1 MHSNKLT
8 KHVPLWSDVG
18 SKEGNLYQS
27 YFKQY
32 SLQSTIHHQFPRHS
46 IHVHYTCNKHHHNH
60 NSDHSH
66 HPCAPQPDQH
76 GHLHDHNK
84 VQLEMPI
91 LPTASLVH
99 YDHYD
104 HYDPY
109 DPYDHCNTYDHYD
122 PYDPYDHYD
131 SYDHYDHYDDYDNLN
146 IDIGSLTEAG
156 EFRSD
161 ALSDI
166 KWGLGKAGT
175 IIKIVSAVLT
185 LLGADSNID
194 R

>member
-1 MHSNKLT
+1 MEGLSPLT
-8 KHVPLWSDVG
+8 S
-18 SKEGNLYQS
+18 
-27 YFKQY
+27 
-32 SLQSTIHHQFPRHS
+32 
-46 IHVHYTCNKHHHNH
+46 
-60 NSDHSH
+60 
-66 HPCAPQPDQH
+66 
-76 GHLHDHNK
+76 HLHPLPPVPPLHPAAG
-84 VQLEMPI
+84 LERVRR
-91 LPTASLVH
+91 SE
-99 YDHYD
+99 DD
-104 HYDPY
+104 
-109 DPYDHCNTYDHYD
+109 
-122 PYDPYDHYD
+122 
-131 SYDHYDHYDDYDNLN
+131 DHYDHYDDYDN

>member
-1 MHSNKLT
+1 MEGLSPLT
-8 KHVPLWSDVG
+8 S
-18 SKEGNLYQS
+18 
-27 YFKQY
+27 
-32 SLQSTIHHQFPRHS
+32 
-46 IHVHYTCNKHHHNH
+46 
-60 NSDHSH
+60 
-66 HPCAPQPDQH
+66 
-76 GHLHDHNK
+76 HLHPLAPVPPLHPAAG
-84 VQLEMPI
+84 LERVRR
-91 LPTASLVH
+91 SEDD
-99 YDHYD
+99 DHYG
-104 HYDPY
+104 
-109 DPYDHCNTYDHYD
+109 
-122 PYDPYDHYD
+122 
-131 SYDHYDHYDDYDNLN
+131 HYDDYDNLN

>member
-1 MHSNKLT
+1 MEGLSPLT
-8 KHVPLWSDVG
+8 S
-18 SKEGNLYQS
+18 
-27 YFKQY
+27 
-32 SLQSTIHHQFPRHS
+32 
-46 IHVHYTCNKHHHNH
+46 
-60 NSDHSH
+60 
-66 HPCAPQPDQH
+66 
-76 GHLHDHNK
+76 HLHPLPPVPPLHSAAG
-84 VQLEMPI
+84 LERVRR
-91 LPTASLVH
+91 SEDDGH

-104 HYDPY
+104 HYD
-109 DPYDHCNTYDHYD
+109 
-122 PYDPYDHYD
+122 
-131 SYDHYDHYDDYDNLN
+131 NL
-146 IDIGSLTEAG
+146 DIGSLTEAG

>member
-1 MHSNKLT
+1 MEGLSPLT
-8 KHVPLWSDVG
+8 SHLQPLPPMPP
-18 SKEGNLYQS
+18 L
-27 YFKQY
+27 
-32 SLQSTIHHQFPRHS
+32 
-46 IHVHYTCNKHHHNH
+46 
-60 NSDHSH
+60 
-66 HPCAPQPDQH
+66 HPAA
-76 GHLHDHNK
+76 G
-84 VQLEMPI
+84 LERVRR
-91 LPTASLVH
+91 SEDD
-99 YDHYD
+99 DHYD
-104 HYDPY
+104 HYG
-109 DPYDHCNTYDHYD
+109 
-122 PYDPYDHYD
+122 
-131 SYDHYDHYDDYDNLN
+131 HYDHYDNLN

>member
-1 MHSNKLT
+1 MIWDIQRRLIASVCGGQCLEMEGLSPLT
-8 KHVPLWSDVG
+8 S
-18 SKEGNLYQS
+18 
-27 YFKQY
+27 
-32 SLQSTIHHQFPRHS
+32 
-46 IHVHYTCNKHHHNH
+46 
-60 NSDHSH
+60 
-66 HPCAPQPDQH
+66 
-76 GHLHDHNK
+76 HLHPLAPVPPLHPAAG
-84 VQLEMPI
+84 LERVRR
-91 LPTASLVH
+91 SEDD
-99 YDHYD
+99 DHYGHFD
-104 HYDPY
+104 H
-109 DPYDHCNTYDHYD
+109 
-122 PYDPYDHYD
+122 
-131 SYDHYDHYDDYDNLN
+131 YDNLN

>member
-1 MHSNKLT
+1 MEGLSPLT
-8 KHVPLWSDVG
+8 S
-18 SKEGNLYQS
+18 
-27 YFKQY
+27 
-32 SLQSTIHHQFPRHS
+32 
-46 IHVHYTCNKHHHNH
+46 
-60 NSDHSH
+60 
-66 HPCAPQPDQH
+66 
-76 GHLHDHNK
+76 HLHPLATVPPLHSAAG
-84 VQLEMPI
+84 LERVRR
-91 LPTASLVH
+91 SE
-99 YDHYD
+99 DD
-104 HYDPY
+104 GD
-109 DPYDHCNTYDHYD
+109 
-122 PYDPYDHYD
+122 
-131 SYDHYDHYDDYDNLN
+131 YDHYDDYDNLN

>member
-1 MHSNKLT
+1 MIWDIQRRLIASVCGGQCLEMEGLSPLT
-8 KHVPLWSDVG
+8 S
-18 SKEGNLYQS
+18 
-27 YFKQY
+27 
-32 SLQSTIHHQFPRHS
+32 
-46 IHVHYTCNKHHHNH
+46 
-60 NSDHSH
+60 
-66 HPCAPQPDQH
+66 
-76 GHLHDHNK
+76 HLHPPPPMLPLHPAAG
-84 VQLEMPI
+84 LERVRR
-91 LPTASLVH
+91 SEDDDD
-99 YDHYD
+99 YDH
-104 HYDPY
+104 
-109 DPYDHCNTYDHYD
+109 
-122 PYDPYDHYD
+122 
-131 SYDHYDHYDDYDNLN
+131 YDNLN